1 MAHVFPGRMTADIEG
16 DFVVFLIGMRFN
28 KPWKIHKWWHAFTAM
43 PRMLRELARDPDAGL
58 LGYLQTIGPRGPVL
72 IQYWRSVE
80 QLEKFARDPRYTH
93 RPAWK
98 KYNQLVGGSGDVGVW
113 HETYQVKAQ
122 QFESVYA
129 NMPRHGLATAKG
141 AEHLPVARRG
151 NTAAERR
158 GSTAPDDLPV
168 SY

>member
-1 MAHVFPGRMTADIEG
+1 MAHVFPGRMTADMEG

-28 KPWKIHKWWHAFTAM
+28 KPWKIHKWWPAFTAM
-43 PRMLRELARDPDAGL
+43 PRMLRELQKDPELGL
-58 LGYLQTIGPRGPVL
+58 LGYMQTIGPNGPL
-72 IQYWRSVE
+72 AIQYWRSVE
-80 QLEKFARDPRYTH
+80 QLEAFARDPRFTH

-98 KYNQLVGGSGDVGVW
+98 AFNRLIGGGGDVGVW

-129 NMPRHGLATAKG
+129 NMPRFGLARAQG

-158 GSTAPDDLPV
+158 GAAAPDDVPAA
-168 SY
+168 Y

>member
-1 MAHVFPGRMTADIEG
+1 MAHVFPGRMTADIQR

-28 KPWKIHKWWHAFTAM
+28 KPWKITKWWPAFTAM
-43 PRMLRELARDPDAGL
+43 PRMLRELAGDPEAGL
-58 LGYLQTIGPRGPVL
+58 LGYMMTIGRGGPVL
-72 IQYWRSVE
+72 IQYWRSAE
-80 QLEKFARDPRYTH
+80 QLERFARDTRYAH

-98 KYNQLVGGSGDVGVW
+98 QYNKLIGTSGDVGVW
-113 HETYQVKAQ
+113 HETYLVKAQ
-122 QFESVYA
+122 QFESLYA
-129 NMPRHGLATAKG
+129 NMPRFGLATARG

-158 GSTAPDDLPV
+158 GGQAPEDLPV